1 MGIGGGI
8 GVNMLSRRSLA
19 KRLAGAF
26 LLVVAARAGALRTR
40 SNAVVSFF
48 LDQPYL
54 DMSGLGKPYRPQ
66 QGLRAGQPLA
76 RLSEQEF
83 RNIAPHG

>member
-8 GVNMLSRRSLA
+8 GVNMMSRRALA
-19 KRLAGAF
+19 KRLAGA
-26 LLVVAARAGALRTR
+26 LVVFIAARVGVLRTR
-40 SNAVVSFF
+40 PNAVVSFF
-48 LDQPYL
+48 LDQPHL
-54 DMSGLGKPYRPQ
+54 DTSGLGKPYRPP

-83 RNIAPHG
+83 RHISPHG